1 MSQYSNTLK
10 KFRIAL
16 SLALVIFTAGSARA
30 QQVVPLSM
38 RDIAPEFG
46 IRADF
51 LDDTIHLVRYLD
63 TLTGDN
69 HTHTDTC
76 VTLNARLMTMQN
88 SIRYDF
94 RHSKDTIWIDATTY
108 LSDYNDYGQRIDDLS
123 AMLLRRA
130 HIYIEREHLRT
141 DSLQQSAI
149 NITKDSIS
157 RQHRTIVNACDGIG
171 ISDKTRQKELKDLYY
186 AYLSVYNRYDFSMR
200 RGDSAYVND
209 LNEFSAF
216 QKHIINNLLSNNN
229 YTSRINSFA
238 NTLRIR
244 CGHNHAEVYRSYS
257 RVFLQKP
264 FPIDFSS
271 IKEYYA
277 YTEKQQEIL
286 DIQNCYLEVV
296 DLRER
301 ITAASKRIT
310 SLYNPKF
317 RDVARTYDEVVK
329 TIHTVPS
336 FTTMPDAQFFIGELK
351 EFIQVQE
358 CYQSDYN
365 RISAILSHSDTISR
379 RCSVHYPDV
388 AKAYKSLFATINVN
402 PNYHT
407 LDDAEHYSRELDYV
421 EVMQRQYDTIV
432 DLRANIEELK
442 DSISRHWLQHFSIYN
457 GFQTIR
463 KQFVLTPSFINVDGG
478 HDFINSLNDCASMEN
493 LCIDVINLFN
503 EYQDLDDK
511 VGSAIRPYKN
521 IKKAYDKLEK
531 DYITIKSINHSSEL
545 ELYHQ
550 QLSAFISVQKTIFDK
565 AYSNDAASTDLRLK
579 GIKDND
585 KIELILGVQ

>member
-244 CGHNHAEVYRSYS
+244 CGHNHA
-257 RVFLQKP
+257 
-264 FPIDFSS
+264 
-271 IKEYYA
+271 
-277 YTEKQQEIL
+277 
-286 DIQNCYLEVV
+286 
-296 DLRER
+296 
-301 ITAASKRIT
+301 
-310 SLYNPKF
+310 
-317 RDVARTYDEVVK
+317 
-329 TIHTVPS
+329 
-336 FTTMPDAQFFIGELK
+336 
-351 EFIQVQE
+351 
-358 CYQSDYN
+358 
-365 RISAILSHSDTISR
+365 
-379 RCSVHYPDV
+379 
-388 AKAYKSLFATINVN
+388 
-402 PNYHT
+402 
-407 LDDAEHYSRELDYV
+407 
-421 EVMQRQYDTIV
+421 
-432 DLRANIEELK
+432 
-442 DSISRHWLQHFSIYN
+442 
-457 GFQTIR
+457 
-463 KQFVLTPSFINVDGG
+463 
-478 HDFINSLNDCASMEN
+478 
-493 LCIDVINLFN
+493 
-503 EYQDLDDK
+503 
-511 VGSAIRPYKN
+511 
-521 IKKAYDKLEK
+521 
-531 DYITIKSINHSSEL
+531 
-545 ELYHQ
+545 
-550 QLSAFISVQKTIFDK
+550 
-565 AYSNDAASTDLRLK
+565 
-579 GIKDND
+579 
-585 KIELILGVQ
+585 